1 MSVYFLV
8 NSKPMVFFYTLPAG
22 QWWGL
27 LFPLPPML
35 IEVMIVKVKLVV
47 LMLIKGNLL
56 QKHQCCS
63 GSVQLCISSLL
74 NRSTSTSVGNNC
86 LVGKDGEEE
95 LKLKR
100 ERKKNKIMKW
110 FCCKWDGTCEWDV
123 SGDWQ
128 EFWLWRNLG
137 EQFWRGKCCGVF
149 PQKSQYHLPCGLIK
163 KYATQVK

>member
-1 MSVYFLV
+1 
-8 NSKPMVFFYTLPAG
+8 
-22 QWWGL
+22 
-27 LFPLPPML
+27 
-35 IEVMIVKVKLVV
+35 
-47 LMLIKGNLL
+47 MLIKGNLL

-74 NRSTSTSVGNNC
+74 NRSTSTSAGNNC
-86 LVGKDGEEE
+86 LVGKDGKEE
-95 LKLKR
+95 LRLKR
-100 ERKKNKIMKW
+100 ERKKNKNLKW

-149 PQKSQYHLPCGLIK
+149 PQKSQYHLTCGLIK
-163 KYATQVK
+163 KHAKLNSSDPDHFALHSSQGTPKITNTMLWGQGVHR